1 LSEESDEQ
9 DYFDEDF
16 EDDYDNEEDIISS
29 LLNKDIENFQE
40 LYGKTSIEIRVHAGI
55 NEVDVI
61 LYIDMGF
68 LDVHTS
74 SAWGV
79 NRDIP
84 VTLHVHLQS
93 ASKYLDGPEP
103 KIEVYQGSPDS
114 KDKIIFGL
122 GNQMRKIVEG
132 FLSTQWKTTS
142 NYFLEQA
149 YETVAIREP
158 VTSQLTPTNTP
169 PSTLPD
175 ATSDSLMAL
184 LGMGFDLELAK
195 QALEMC
201 EQKVEKAVHLL
212 TSGELLD
219 DEDEEE
225 NKTEKDN
232 ASGATVP
239 VEFERQDSQGARAM
253 LSADNNLDKVKQIP
267 SLEHGFLVQ
276 IMKYLLNRIPS
287 LNEFCVICDERHVL
301 ETGLIKPCV
310 CTRELCVFAFQTL
323 GVMADTAESVATDAD
338 VVDLMIAMCNAAASS
353 NRASVIL
360 DPYPSI
366 VDPCNSHRLAMDP
379 SKKNFE
385 EVKTVLAAIINGRE
399 ELLRGRCTHQSL
411 KCALDQHH
419 NLAFPLMQ
427 WYVVYHI

>member
-122 GNQMRKIVEG
+122 GNQMRK
-132 FLSTQWKTTS
+132 
-142 NYFLEQA
+142 
-149 YETVAIREP
+149 
-158 VTSQLTPTNTP
+158 
-169 PSTLPD
+169 
-175 ATSDSLMAL
+175 
-184 LGMGFDLELAK
+184 
-195 QALEMC
+195 
-201 EQKVEKAVHLL
+201 
-212 TSGELLD
+212 
-219 DEDEEE
+219 
-225 NKTEKDN
+225 
-232 ASGATVP
+232 
-239 VEFERQDSQGARAM
+239 
-253 LSADNNLDKVKQIP
+253 
-267 SLEHGFLVQ
+267 
-276 IMKYLLNRIPS
+276 
-287 LNEFCVICDERHVL
+287 
-301 ETGLIKPCV
+301 
-310 CTRELCVFAFQTL
+310 
-323 GVMADTAESVATDAD
+323 
-338 VVDLMIAMCNAAASS
+338 
-353 NRASVIL
+353 
-360 DPYPSI
+360 
-366 VDPCNSHRLAMDP
+366 
-379 SKKNFE
+379 
-385 EVKTVLAAIINGRE
+385 
-399 ELLRGRCTHQSL
+399 
-411 KCALDQHH
+411 
-419 NLAFPLMQ
+419 
-427 WYVVYHI
+427 